1 LLNHATRFC
10 LIGPGRLGS
19 TLAVAL
25 EAVGFAVTAVVG
37 RADPTAAPAERP
49 PRLPLAEAV
58 KRADVLWLTV
68 PDDQIGAVAT
78 RAAAALSADR
88 AAAPGAEPIALT
100 AIHSS
105 GLGSLALLVP
115 LARLGVHTL
124 SLHPLQTFAAGEPT
138 ADALAGVPIAV
149 TAAAADEPFGF
160 ALAEALG
167 GKPFALLDENKPLYH
182 LAATV
187 ASNLFVALESEAGAL
202 MGAATGGGC
211 DEGVGL
217 LTRLVETTAA
227 NLRADGPS
235 RALTGPVARGD
246 AGTVRAHL
254 ALLDARAPRLA
265 AAYRALSLQ
274 ALTLAAP
281 RLADEN
287 VRALL
292 SLLEVAAPTHAGAV
306 TKRDDAAPKPN
317 GEAPR

>member
-1 LLNHATRFC
+1 LLSNATRFC
-10 LIGPGRLGS
+10 LIGLGRLGS
-19 TLAVAL
+19 TLVVAL
-25 EAVGFAVTAVVG
+25 GRAGFAVTAMVE
-37 RADPTAAPAERP
+37 RESAAAGAEASGLAAAQP

-58 KRADVLWLTV
+58 RRADVLWLAV
-68 PDDQIGAVAT
+68 PDDQIEAVAAQASAVIVADRADAAVDGA
-78 RAAAALSADR
+78 RAAAET
-88 AAAPGAEPIALT
+88 PTLT

-105 GLGSLALLVP
+105 GLGSLALLAP
-115 LARLGVHTL
+115 LARLGVRTL
-124 SLHPLQTFAAGEPT
+124 CLHPLQTFAAGEP
-138 ADALAGVPIAV
+138 APEALAGVPIAV
-149 TAAAADEPFGF
+149 TAAAGDEAFGF

-167 GKPFALLDENKPLYH
+167 GKPFALPDENKPLYH

-202 MGAATGGGC
+202 MGAATGSGA
-211 DEGVGL
+211 DAGVSL

-246 AGTVRAHL
+246 VGTVRAHL
-254 ALLDARAPRLA
+254 ALLDTRAPRLA

-287 VRALL
+287 VRALR
-292 SLLEVAAPTHAGAV
+292 SLLEV
-306 TKRDDAAPKPN
+306 AAPKPN